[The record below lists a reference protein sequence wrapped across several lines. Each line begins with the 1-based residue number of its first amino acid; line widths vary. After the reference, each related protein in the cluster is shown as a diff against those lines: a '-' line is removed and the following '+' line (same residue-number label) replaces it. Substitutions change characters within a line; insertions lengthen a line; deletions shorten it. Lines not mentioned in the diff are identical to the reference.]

1 MLFLGQNQAKS
12 GLGTRA
18 SESGLSCVHPGHCS
32 CLNVP
37 TSFSPTG
44 CTLWGQ
50 QRWTSRKKWIIRTII
65 WLMAPLGIFLIS
77 FILFPTLT
85 ITIPV
90 LVGMQV
96 GMERPHSL
104 CVCGCGCGCVF
115 VCVCV
120 CGSVCGCGCMCVMC
134 VCGCGVGVCVG
145 VVWVCGWVWV
155 SFWYTIF
162 ICKVLTSIS
171 DIQTSVQE
179 QMALYFG
186 HIAGGHHI
194 QFIVSV
200 YQPPCFNHHCSRG
213 IRVYLWA
220 DASTPHL
227 DVLCWTQGQN
237 KSGGGAEKAQGGR
250 PGDRGGG
257 NCIDTVCVCVYVQVD
272 TFSIC
277 T

>member
-1 MLFLGQNQAKS
+1 MDHKNHHLADGSSRDISHFFHTLSNTHHHH
-12 GLGTRA
+12 TRA
-18 SESGLSCVHPGHCS
+18 GGDAGGYGEASLTVCVW
-32 CLNVP
+32 V
-37 TSFSPTG
+37 
-44 CTLWGQ
+44 W
-50 QRWTSRKKWIIRTII
+50 
-65 WLMAPLGIFLIS
+65 
-77 FILFPTLT
+77 
-85 ITIPV
+85 
-90 LVGMQV
+90 
-96 GMERPHSL
+96 
-104 CVCGCGCGCVF
+104 

-120 CGSVCGCGCMCVMC
+120 CMCVWVSVWVWVHVCDVCVCVWCVCVWVWCGC
-134 VCGCGVGVCVG
+134 
-145 VVWVCGWVWV
+145 VWV

-250 PGDRGGG
+250 PRDRGGG